1 MKNIEIGLP
10 PASQPASQFAIA
22 NLWLPIF
29 SQTQASQN
37 VSPNVRRSSASMS
50 VCQHCYAVPVYFLWC
65 GKIHGKC
72 RENPMSPC
80 NLYNTIW
87 EENNNIELH
96 TYNTHAHT
104 HTEENCNLKC
114 RNKILSQNKKPPI
127 GAAELF
133 FNRLLHQRRGVFM
146 CVCFLVLFHSSDPHT
161 NSSKTLNK
169 CEKGGKT
176 QRNKSTSQEL

>member
-1 MKNIEIGLP
+1 MKSVCRQ
-10 PASQPASQFAIA
+10 PASQP
-22 NLWLPIF
+22 
-29 SQTQASQN
+29 
-37 VSPNVRRSSASMS
+37 
-50 VCQHCYAVPVYFLWC
+50 VCQRLLIYGPPFFPKHKPPGTFRQMFTPLFCIDECVPALGRCIFYGA
-65 GKIHGKC
+65 GKFMANAEKTPCPHAIYTIQFGKKIIISNYTHTIH
-72 RENPMSPC
+72 
-80 NLYNTIW
+80 T
-87 EENNNIELH
+87 
-96 TYNTHAHT
+96 HT